1 MVTAP
6 QTGIPLSERL
16 SSDADRVAGSTELQD
31 SVGTSDQKNCRSV
44 ADRDGIDM
52 SGSKPSTDRG
62 SK

>member
-6 QTGIPLSERL
+6 QKEVPRSERL
-16 SSDADRVAGSTELQD
+16 SSDADRVAGSTELHD

-44 ADRDGIDM
+44 ANRDGIDV
-52 SGSKPSTDRG
+52 SGAKPSTDRG